1 MLSDPLPYLSPE
13 QISARQLAAREL
25 AKYCQEFARWRKT
38 KRGRAAMD
46 NPLATRRVAEVASEK
61 KPELPSLSNAA

>member
-1 MLSDPLPYLSPE
+1 MLSDPLPHLSPE

-25 AKYCQEFARWRKT
+25 AKYCQDFARWRKT

-46 NPLATRRVAEVASEK
+46 NPLVTRRVAEVAPVK
-61 KPELPSLSNAA
+61 KPELPSLATAA